1 MGSTKSKE
9 VEIGADNVTIP
20 PWAANYNGK
29 TSLVFFD
36 MEADGT
42 PLGRI
47 EMCLMTDIVPKT

>member
-1 MGSTKSKE
+1 MGSTQGKA
-9 VEIGADNVTIP
+9 VQIGADSVTVP

-29 TSLVFFD
+29 KSIVFFD